1 MVKNVHHIFPE
12 WSIQVPDFVQT
23 VQTFE
28 EIQFI
33 LIKKRKVPTFGIFIK
48 KCWQLILY
56 HDQMILD

>member
-33 LIKKRKVPTFGIFIK
+33 LIKKEKSANFWHF
-48 KCWQLILY
+48 Y
-56 HDQMILD
+56 